1 MRIIANLDR
10 KNALAGGPVRSRIFA
25 AFHLSAGP
33 KMPTLSREAIEH
45 AHSLLIHSAAQCGYP
60 PLNLVLARW
69 GGTISRPSHVST
81 VVMPR
86 RNCINELRNAPP
98 VVLPS
103 MLLCDFGNL
112 AAEVRAVEQAGARA
126 LHLDV
131 MDGMFVP
138 NITYGMPIVEAVRKV
153 TDLPLDVHLMIAEP
167 AKYVDAFIDAGAD
180 IVTIHAEAVDD
191 PRPVLEQIRQR
202 GAAAGLA
209 VNPPTPLEAIAEALP
224 LCDLVLA
231 MGVMPGFG
239 AQKLDPVALDK
250 LRALKQ
256 LLGDRILLEIDG
268 GVNAATVADCTR
280 AGAQMLVVGSAIFRR
295 SGGDYAASIAE
306 LTALGQASVAVH

>member
-1 MRIIANLDR
+1 
-10 KNALAGGPVRSRIFA
+10 
-25 AFHLSAGP
+25 
-33 KMPTLSREAIEH
+33 
-45 AHSLLIHSAAQCGYP
+45 
-60 PLNLVLARW
+60 
-69 GGTISRPSHVST
+69 
-81 VVMPR
+81 MPR
-86 RNCINELRNAPP
+86 RNCIHELKSAPP

-138 NITYGMPIVEAVRKV
+138 NMTYGMPIVEAVRKS
-153 TDLPLDVHLMIAEP
+153 TDLPLDVHLMIANP

-191 PRPVLEQIRQR
+191 PRPVLEQIRNR

-209 VNPPTPLEAIAEALP
+209 INPPTPLEAIADSLP

-231 MGVMPGFG
+231 MSVMPGFG
-239 AQKLDPVALDK
+239 AQKFDSAALDK
-250 LRALKQ
+250 LRALKR
-256 LLGDRILLEIDG
+256 LLGTRVLLEVDG

-280 AGAQMLVVGSAIFRR
+280 AGAQMLVVGAAIFRN
-295 SGGDYAASIAE
+295 SQGDYASSIAK
-306 LTALGQASVAVH
+306 LTALGQTSANVH